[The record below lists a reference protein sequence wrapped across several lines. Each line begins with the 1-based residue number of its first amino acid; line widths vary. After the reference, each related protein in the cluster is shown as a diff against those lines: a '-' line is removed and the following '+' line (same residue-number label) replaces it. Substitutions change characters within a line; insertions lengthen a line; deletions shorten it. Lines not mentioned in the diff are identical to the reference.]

1 MAKHEDV
8 RIVGLCGSLRDESK
22 TRIALEEIL
31 DAAQAPGVT
40 TELVDLRSYV
50 LPGVKRTSET
60 VEDAETL
67 RQTVAS
73 ADSIVLGSPNYHGSY
88 SGVLKNALDYCGR
101 DEFAGKT
108 VGLVEV
114 AGGSNPGTAL
124 VHLRTV
130 SRTLNAWTLP
140 TEIAIPNS
148 RTSITSDGFATPEL
162 AERARRLSRE
172 LVRYAGVSTYEHRPV
187 ADQ

>member
-1 MAKHEDV
+1 MADNEDV
-8 RIVGLCGSLRDESK
+8 RIVALCGSLRDESK
-22 TRIALEEIL
+22 TRIALGEIL
-31 DAAQAPGVT
+31 DAAQTPGVT
-40 TELVDLRSYV
+40 TDLVDLRTYV
-50 LPGVKRTSET
+50 LPGLKRKSGPVEDGEVLRET
-60 VEDAETL
+60 VAT
-67 RQTVAS
+67 

-101 DEFAGKT
+101 DEFSGKT

-140 TEIAIPNS
+140 TEIAVPNS
-148 RTSITSDGFATPEL
+148 STSITSEGFAAPEL
-162 AERARRLSRE
+162 AERARRMGRE
-172 LVRYAGVSTYEHRPV
+172 LIRYAGVSTYQHGPV
-187 ADQ
+187 VDQ